1 VILSHHAAVRA
12 QQRGI
17 SPAQLSAVLTHGDRE
32 IRRGGRCYAIFISK
46 ETLQRLGPRTPE
58 GVPTDRLKGLT
69 VLHSDDE
76 TCVTAFRSERGKAY
90 RRRTRRGTR

>member
-1 VILSHHAAVRA
+1 MILSRHAAVRA

-17 SPAQLSAVLTHGDRE
+17 PPAQLSAVLTHGDRE
-32 IRRGGRCYAIFISK
+32 IHRGSRCCAIFISK
-46 ETLQRLGPRTPE
+46 ETLRQLGPVTPE

-69 VLHSDDE
+69 VLQSDDQ

-90 RRRTRRGTR
+90 RRRARRGTR